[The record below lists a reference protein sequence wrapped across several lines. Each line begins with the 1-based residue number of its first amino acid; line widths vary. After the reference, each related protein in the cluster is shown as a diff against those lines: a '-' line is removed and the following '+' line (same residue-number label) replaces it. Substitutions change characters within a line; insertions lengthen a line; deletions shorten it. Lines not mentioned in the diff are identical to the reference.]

1 MIKTQ
6 ICTTRKQSEKLL
18 SLGLKKETADMVW
31 HYTNSRSELLRWKLK
46 PFPPTLKNNCRLNI
60 EKLNVFGHKNADGS
74 IMSGEEYF
82 DAIWSKD
89 IPAWSL
95 HRLLALIEVYMVE
108 CIVEDAYEVTINLIE
123 DLIRSGKISKRYLE
137 DV

>member
-31 HYTNSRSELLRWKLK
+31 HYTNSRSELLRWQLK
-46 PFPPTLKNNCRLNI
+46 PFPPTLKNKCRLNI

-82 DAIWSKD
+82 DVIWGKD

-95 HRLLALIEVYMVE
+95 HRLLALIEVYMYE
-108 CIVEDAYEVTINLIE
+108 CIVDTAYEDAINLIE
-123 DLIRSGKISKRYLE
+123 DQIRNGNFNKEYL